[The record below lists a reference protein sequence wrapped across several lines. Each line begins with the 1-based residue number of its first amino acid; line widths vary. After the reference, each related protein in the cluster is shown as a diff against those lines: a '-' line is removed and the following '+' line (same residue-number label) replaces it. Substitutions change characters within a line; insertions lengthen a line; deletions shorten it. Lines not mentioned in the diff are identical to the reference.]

1 MVISYLIAEMIKETK
16 KTDLRNKSEREYLSF
31 EETSSVMAH
40 HLEKENYS
48 NGKCINLELQDP
60 NAFNRNFKNTYTLV
74 SEVSNSLINKNFYKN
89 EPIDTLIF
97 PLLLLLDRIITAD

>member
-1 MVISYLIAEMIKETK
+1 MIISYLIAEMIKETK

-48 NGKCINLELQDP
+48 NDYIKAEMNDEMKIKKKERLTRD
-60 NAFNRNFKNTYTLV
+60 
-74 SEVSNSLINKNFYKN
+74 
-89 EPIDTLIF
+89 
-97 PLLLLLDRIITAD
+97 

>member
-48 NGKCINLELQDP
+48 KTD
-60 NAFNRNFKNTYTLV
+60 V
-74 SEVSNSLINKNFYKN
+74 
-89 EPIDTLIF
+89 D
-97 PLLLLLDRIITAD
+97 